1 MVFLELLSLV
11 EEDNLASSFSSS
23 SFLLLFLLLLLLLL
37 EAVAVEI
44 PFICRVIRCRVP
56 VAANSKLL
64 FGQMIMMMTKMEML
78 GEAMMPRGRGGT
90 EPAPA
95 FVRGH
100 RRKRVGHSL

>member
-11 EEDNLASSFSSS
+11 EEDNLVSSFSSS

-56 VAANSKLL
+56 VAANSKVVVWSDDNDD
-64 FGQMIMMMTKMEML
+64 GDVE
-78 GEAMMPRGRGGT
+78 RGADASRTRRDRASTRLRTRAQKKEGG
-90 EPAPA
+90 A
-95 FVRGH
+95 FVAM
-100 RRKRVGHSL
+100 

>member
-11 EEDNLASSFSSS
+11 EEDNLVSSFSSS

-56 VAANSKLL
+56 VAANSKVVVWSDDNDDDDD
-64 FGQMIMMMTKMEML
+64 GDV
-78 GEAMMPRGRGGT
+78 GRGDDASRT
-90 EPAPA
+90 
-95 FVRGH
+95 
-100 RRKRVGHSL
+100 RRDRASTLLRTRAQKK